1 MKTMMMAWH
10 RKTLNSPRTQSQS
23 PASAP
28 KARDV
33 KHATD
38 FRRFSRSD
46 HWGAATFFFFII
58 IRDDSWW
65 PWGHGRA
72 SLRPYK
78 FPDFR
83 ISKDMFAGGD
93 DGILLYDDQNTRSSN
108 EITRTKQRWSQTNR
122 SRKIEMKDRAIVKM
136 FFFRRRD
143 GGSSGLKGGYGLT
156 DHVPSHRPPWPC
168 PYPRSL
174 LVTRTWRSL
183 VPLQEKFK
191 LLWSILLIRHVVSQN
206 RQS

>member
-108 EITRTKQRWSQTNR
+108 EITRTKQRLSQKNR

-143 GGSSGLKGGYGLT
+143 GGSSGLKGSYGLT
-156 DHVPSHRPPWPC
+156 DHVPSDMPPWPC
-168 PYPRSL
+168 P
-174 LVTRTWRSL
+174 
-183 VPLQEKFK
+183 
-191 LLWSILLIRHVVSQN
+191 
-206 RQS
+206 